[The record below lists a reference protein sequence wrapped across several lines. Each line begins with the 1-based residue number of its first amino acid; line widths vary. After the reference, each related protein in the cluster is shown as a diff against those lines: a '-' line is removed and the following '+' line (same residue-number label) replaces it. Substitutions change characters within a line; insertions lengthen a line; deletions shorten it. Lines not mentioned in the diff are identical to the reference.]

1 MAAVQAIPQVF
12 PGGLSTKVQNL
23 SNYSILGLKLA
34 TKVNKHPHDDHNI
47 ITVLHGMVK
56 AVLVDNT
63 LIMSELFIIHERTAE
78 KCAFQTSVIC
88 QVTLF

>member
-1 MAAVQAIPQVF
+1 MAAVQVIPQVF

-23 SNYSILGLKLA
+23 SNYSIPGLKLV
-34 TKVNKHPHDDHNI
+34 TKVNKHPYDDHNI
-47 ITVLHGMVK
+47 ITVLHGMAK

-78 KCAFQTSVIC
+78 KYASVVC